1 MKIDILTLFPEMFS
15 PLNASILKKA
25 QEKQLI
31 DINIINIRDFSK
43 NIHKQCDDTPFG
55 GGAGMVMMCDPIF
68 NAIEHVKT
76 AQSKI
81 LCMSPRGI
89 VFVQSIA
96 KDLSQFE
103 HLIILCGHYEG
114 IDQRVIE
121 YFQIQEISIG
131 DYVLTGGEL
140 PAMVI
145 VDAVCRLVPNVIK
158 NESIENES
166 FTNDLLEYDQ
176 YTRPSEYKGMKVPQV
191 LLEGNHA
198 KIDEFRKNNSLT
210 ATKKNRPELYEKYLK
225 EKK

>member
-1 MKIDILTLFPEMFS
+1 MKIDVLTLFPEMFS

-89 VFVQSIA
+89 VFGQSIA
-96 KDLSQFE
+96 KDLSKFE

>member
-1 MKIDILTLFPEMFS
+1 M
-15 PLNASILKKA
+15 
-25 QEKQLI
+25 
-31 DINIINIRDFSK
+31 
-43 NIHKQCDDTPFG
+43 
-55 GGAGMVMMCDPIF
+55 
-68 NAIEHVKT
+68 
-76 AQSKI
+76 
-81 LCMSPRGI
+81 
-89 VFVQSIA
+89 
-96 KDLSQFE
+96 
-103 HLIILCGHYEG
+103 
-114 IDQRVIE
+114 
-121 YFQIQEISIG
+121 
-131 DYVLTGGEL
+131 TGGEL

-210 ATKKNRPELYEKYLK
+210 ATKKIDLNCMKKYLK